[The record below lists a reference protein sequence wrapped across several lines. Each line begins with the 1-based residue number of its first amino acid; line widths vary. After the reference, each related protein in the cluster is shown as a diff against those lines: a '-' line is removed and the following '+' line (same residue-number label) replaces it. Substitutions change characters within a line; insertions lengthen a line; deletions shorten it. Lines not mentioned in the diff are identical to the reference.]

1 MIKLILKEISKRN
14 EERTSRISRITA
26 GYGKNKTI
34 DNGDEKDIKNKIVNI
49 EKLIKK
55 EDDLEDEE
63 IISILTKEENKDKY
77 SHLIE
82 ILTNENYKSIIDSSE
97 TLGDTQ
103 ENFKKTIMGDIEEEN
118 NTKIKKSELSETKIM
133 SDIEKELLTE
143 AENKEIEKEAENKEE
158 ENKEIE
164 KEEEKKVYIIE
175 AQLKKIIKNLEE
187 EESDLKKIQQNI
199 KDTKKNNTKEENEEE
214 IKNQK
219 EKIKEANQKIGK
231 YKKILLLG
239 DKIEKK
245 QIEKFFPSEMKK
257 INKKM
262 EKMEKISKSMQERIK
277 DVEKYARVTQER
289 EEGFMGKIKTGVEYM
304 NYVKENKI
312 ETAKRIGVKAGVKT
326 GKGIVGG
333 LKMTTKAG
341 YTAMGGLT
349 LGVLKTP
356 GLILDVTNKMNDG
369 INSAADRLIDN
380 VGLNQNNYR

>member
-55 EDDLEDEE
+55 EEAVDDED
-63 IISILTKEENKDKY
+63 IISILTKDENKDKY

-82 ILTNENYKSIIDSSE
+82 ILTNENYRIHFDKCNP
-97 TLGDTQ
+97 LGGTQ
-103 ENFKKTIMGDIEEEN
+103 EDLKK
-118 NTKIKKSELSETKIM
+118 KIK
-133 SDIEKELLTE
+133 SDIEKKEEEDKENTNIKKSKLRDTKIMRDIKKELLT
-143 AENKEIEKEAENKEE
+143 KE

-164 KEEEKKVYIIE
+164 EESKEKEEESKEKEAYIIE
-175 AQLKKIIKNLEE
+175 AQLKKIIKKLED
-187 EESDLKKIQQNI
+187 EESNLKKIQQKI
-199 KDTKKNNTKEENEEE
+199 KDTKKNNTKEENEEQ

-239 DKIEKK
+239 DRNEKK
-245 QIEKFFPSEMKK
+245 QIEDFFPSEMKK

-304 NYVKENKI
+304 KYANENKYL
-312 ETAKRIGVKAGVKT
+312 TAKRIGVKAGVKT
-326 GKGIVGG
+326 GKGILGG

-369 INSAADRLIDN
+369 INSAANRLMDN